1 MNISVIEEYKKFM
14 KVKINISFIILI
26 ILILGFIGGCSQ
38 KKEIHNLIITNSSG
52 YRLKSIGFYK
62 HNSSGGV
69 SNADNSLIEY
79 GEKVNLYMESN
90 EFSLKVIDEND
101 KEYISQKFN
110 IDFKNKNNKIY
121 SIDIENDSLEGIEFI
136 LDK

>member
-1 MNISVIEEYKKFM
+1 M
-14 KVKINISFIILI
+14 KDKIITKFIILI
-26 ILILGFIGGCSQ
+26 LIIMGFIGGCSQ
-38 KKEIHNLIITNSSG
+38 KNEQYNLMITNSSG
-52 YRLKSIGFYK
+52 YRLKSIGFYEK
-62 HNSSGGV
+62 HSSGGV

-101 KEYISQKFN
+101 NEYISQKFN